1 MIKKVYNS
9 SSKQIGEIEVLTDKI
24 VIKDFK
30 SGRLNLE
37 ITDPQIV
44 EWAQHPEYNENI
56 LVQLYD
62 EVYLRIGEIAA
73 LSNVLYH
80 RANKWLLN
88 LPIKSTKSAGRRNS
102 SYNTIFS
109 EERKN
114 HLREGQQKFTQRLKA
129 TGQKRF
135 VYERTPEIRKK
146 IAQGLKKAQSEGRA
160 PSPRG
165 LQEPAGRT
173 VNLIK

>member
-24 VIKDFK
+24 VITDFK

-80 RANKWLLN
+80 RANK
-88 LPIKSTKSAGRRNS
+88 
-102 SYNTIFS
+102 
-109 EERKN
+109 
-114 HLREGQQKFTQRLKA
+114 
-129 TGQKRF
+129 
-135 VYERTPEIRKK
+135 
-146 IAQGLKKAQSEGRA
+146 
-160 PSPRG
+160 
-165 LQEPAGRT
+165 
-173 VNLIK
+173 